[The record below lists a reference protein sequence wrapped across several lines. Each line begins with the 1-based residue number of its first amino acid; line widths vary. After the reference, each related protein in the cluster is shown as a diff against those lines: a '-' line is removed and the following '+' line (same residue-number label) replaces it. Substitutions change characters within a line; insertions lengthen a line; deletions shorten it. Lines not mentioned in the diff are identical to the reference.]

1 MRRSE
6 SDGLPSGPSSTS
18 ALPDVDELDSWYFDD
33 RPASVR
39 LPRGYRVLLVILV
52 TLVLLLTA
60 GLGALWW
67 RVATPTPAPL
77 GHSLP
82 VVIGAVPYWDE
93 AEARLTTEARASAMT
108 TTSPWS
114 YAVTADGGVELQP
127 GLSADGERAL
137 HDRWRQQGLRVVP
150 TIANTSQGLWDTATV
165 SRVLGDPQLRDAH
178 VTAIVALVQDEGF
191 EGIQIDYEDLPA
203 TDRDPFSAFLSALG
217 PALRAQ
223 GKVLYVTVHVKE
235 DDAGYD
241 ERNRAQ
247 DYAAIG
253 QAADL
258 VCLMAYD
265 WHWSTGPSGPIAPYD
280 WVDRVLRYS
289 VTQIP
294 PEKLVL
300 GVGLFGYDWVGTT
313 ANNVTWRQVVALAAQ
328 HQVDEQWDVGAQS
341 PHFSYTVDGV
351 THEVWYENGRSVN
364 AKFDLARRY
373 GLQGIELWR
382 LGAEDPSIWDPG
394 P

>member
-6 SDGLPSGPSSTS
+6 PVGSSAEPARAAKLPG
-18 ALPDVDELDSWYFDD
+18 VDELDAWYYDN
-33 RPASVR
+33 RPGPVR
-39 LPRGYRVLLVILV
+39 VPRRYRVAVAVLLVAVL
-52 TLVLLLTA
+52 TLAA

-67 RVATPTPAPL
+67 RIATPAPVPAD
-77 GHSLP
+77 HTLP

-93 AEARLTTEARASAMT
+93 AEARLTTEARYRSMT

-114 YAVTADGGVELQP
+114 YAVRPDGGVELQP
-127 GLSADGERAL
+127 GLTVEGERAL
-137 HDRWRQQGLRVVP
+137 HQRWRELGLRVVP
-150 TIANTSQGLWDTATV
+150 TIANTTDGLWDTDTV
-165 SRVLGDPQLRDAH
+165 SRVLGDPALRETH
-178 VTAIVALVQDEGF
+178 VNSVVALVQNEDF
-191 EGIQIDYEDLPA
+191 DGIQIDYEDLPA
-203 TDRDPFSAFLSALG
+203 ADRDAFSAFLAVLGTGLRSA
-217 PALRAQ
+217 

-235 DDAGYD
+235 DDTGYD

-294 PEKLVL
+294 PQKLVL
-300 GVGLFGYDWVGTT
+300 GVGLFGYDWVETT
-313 ANNVTWRQVVALAAQ
+313 ADNVTWRQVVALAAQ

-341 PHFSYTVDGV
+341 PHFHYTVNGV
-351 THEVWYENGRSVN
+351 EHDVWYENGRSVT
-364 AKFDLARRY
+364 AKLDLARRY
-373 GLQGIELWR
+373 GLQGVEFWR
-382 LGAEDPSIWDPG
+382 LGGEDPAIWEPG